1 MFRMRRPSRNSCVQ
15 SLLVLTFILSGCGE
29 DASIPPPKPPDQGVA
44 RPAPPTKPQ
53 AVTPAEAVERV
64 EWYVSTSDDDARAAK
79 VGGLELPKPVTWVW
93 QPASMRFRTLQYQV
107 PGQGEGSGAAELIF
121 SVFDGDDGGPTD
133 MNIQRWVN
141 QFTGEDGKPSEPV
154 RSVFEGDGYTA
165 NLVETAGS
173 YQGMGAPAPRVG
185 QRQLGAIVELP
196 GRRIFIRITGPDV
209 TVEAARSAFEKMITE
224 ATVTNS

>member
-1 MFRMRRPSRNSCVQ
+1 MRRPSRSSCLQ
-15 SLLVLTFILSGCGE
+15 SLLVFMFAVSGCGE
-29 DASIPPPKPPDQGVA
+29 DASIPPPKPPDEGVA
-44 RPAPPTKPQ
+44 RPVTPPKATLGEN
-53 AVTPAEAVERV
+53 TPAEATERV
-64 EWYVSTSDDDARAAK
+64 DWYVSTSEDDPRSAK
-79 VGGLELPKPVTWVW
+79 VGGLELPKPVTWIW

-141 QFTGEDGKPSEPV
+141 QFTGEDGKPSDPV